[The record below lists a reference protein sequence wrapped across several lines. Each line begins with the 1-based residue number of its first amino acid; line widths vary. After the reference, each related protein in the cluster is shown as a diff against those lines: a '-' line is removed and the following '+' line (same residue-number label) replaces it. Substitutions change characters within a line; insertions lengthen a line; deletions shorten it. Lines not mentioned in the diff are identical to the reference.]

1 MSRRFD
7 TMAFPGNKTRA
18 FTLSY
23 DDGVI
28 QDRRL
33 AELFRRYGLKC
44 SFNLN
49 SGSLG
54 NQEVRRDPGKKELDV
69 SKVQPEELGQVYATH
84 EICGHGLYHSSLESI
99 GAPLAMY
106 EIVEDK
112 RRLEALA
119 GKPLKIFAYPYG
131 RYNDRVVEQLRLAG
145 YQGARTVNST
155 HGFDLPEN
163 FLTWNPTCHHGDP
176 MLMELAKKF
185 VAPDGKTA
193 PKLFYVWGH
202 GYELDGDDN
211 WNVMEE
217 LAMFL
222 YQFRE
227 DIWFATNGEI
237 VDYVNA
243 YRRLETSTDGSFIF
257 NPSALDV
264 VIRNDSGFTAL
275 PAGKVTQV
283 QA

>member
-69 SKVQPEELGQVYATH
+69 SKVRPEELGQVYATH

-275 PAGKVTQV
+275 PAGKVTRV